1 MRAGFC
7 ICKCV
12 MMCHE
17 VISAGCSYG
26 RKLVVRERASEISA
40 GCTTCVIEDIVRI
53 IHLIDTEHGLQA
65 SLIERTV
72 VGNQRKALY
81 KRLHLFPDIRK
92 YRCIIS
98 IGMGKSVDPLAE
110 PLEIVRL
117 RMDKTIES
125 ICYLSSPHHSYAY

>member
-1 MRAGFC
+1 MGTGFS
-7 ICKCV
+7 ISQGMV
-12 MMCHE
+12 MGLE
-17 VISAGCSYG
+17 VIAAGCSYG
-26 RKLVVRERASEISA
+26 RKLVVREGPSEVSA

-81 KRLHLFPDIRK
+81 KRLHLFPDMRK

-125 ICYLSSPHHSYAY
+125 ICYLSSPHHSYAH